1 MIINK
6 GGILL
11 TVLAISIGVTPAF
24 ALTDLERASIE
35 NPRLE
40 NAFGQPIADT
50 VNVYQQILISAD
62 VKNLQNESQTFVY
75 IVQIKDKSE
84 TTVSVGWVSGAL
96 APNQKFSTSLSWIP
110 EKEGEYVAEIFVW
123 EELLEHNALSNFKTL
138 KINVS

>member
-96 APNQKFSTSLSWIP
+96 APDQKFSTSLSWIP

>member
-1 MIINK
+1 MIIEK
-6 GGILL
+6 TGLLFALL
-11 TVLAISIGVTPAF
+11 TISIGIIPAF
-24 ALTDLERASIE
+24 ALTELERSSIE

-40 NAFGQPIADT
+40 NAFGAPIADT
-50 VNVYQQILISAD
+50 VNVYQQILISSD

-84 TTVSVGWVSGAL
+84 MTVSVGWVSGAL

-110 EKEGEYVAEIFVW
+110 EKEGEYVAEVFVW